1 MMSGNFVGPRLG
13 LLGDSFIYASGA
25 VRSRVRR
32 HSVTLACALTPQPLS
47 VSVDGQH
54 WRGRLVAVRPFA
66 SRALDSGGQPVVLID
81 LEPTHP
87 RYNTFSRW
95 PDRAPVRVLDAEHF
109 AGLLDCA
116 AAFARDALSGR
127 RLRASVQMLVGSVAD
142 SVAPHRPLDPR
153 VAQMMA
159 GLRLDPAQDLA
170 TLGAPVGMTA
180 AQASRGFL
188 RSLGIS
194 ARQYALAVKIQR
206 AAMFFGSGRALTAIA
221 QASGF
226 TDSAHLAKVW
236 MRCYGDCPSRYF
248 AEHRSTQDGRVD
260 HAWRQQVSL
269 AQGLSGA

>member
-1 MMSGNFVGPRLG
+1 MTSGNFVGPRLG

-32 HSVTLACALTPQPLS
+32 HSVTLACALTPQPLR
-47 VSVDGQH
+47 VSVAGQH
-54 WRGRLVAVRPFA
+54 WSGRLVAVRPF
-66 SRALDSGGQPVVLID
+66 STRAIDSGGQPAVLID

-95 PDRAPVRVLDAEHF
+95 SDRAPVRVLDEQHF

-116 AAFARDALSGR
+116 SAFASYALSGR
-127 RLRASVQMLVGSVAD
+127 RLQASVQMLVGSVAD
-142 SVAPHRPLDPR
+142 SVSPHQPLDPR
-153 VAQMMA
+153 VLQMMA

-170 TLGAPVGMTA
+170 TLGAPVGMSA

-188 RSLGIS
+188 KSLGIS

-226 TDSAHLAKVW
+226 ADSAHLAKVW
-236 MRCYGDCPSRYF
+236 VRCYGDCPSRYF
-248 AEHRSTQDGRVD
+248 SQHRGAQEGQVD
-260 HAWRQQVSL
+260 HAWRQRVSL
-269 AQGLSGA
+269 QGATGI